1 MNMFNRLAG
10 LLLAVGLLLPVSV
23 QAADDAALWQAAREG
38 KAIIFM
44 RHAMAP
50 GIGDPAGF
58 DVSDCTTQRI
68 LNDVGRDQSRRIGD
82 HIRAAGITQ
91 ATVYSSAWCRC
102 WETAELLGLGEVE
115 NLPALN
121 SVFLRPERRD
131 PQTSD
136 LRDWLVQWRGDGP
149 LVLVSHR
156 TNVRALTGVNLAS
169 GEMLF
174 MRVAKDGKIEVL
186 GTI

>member
-1 MNMFNRLAG
+1 MFNRLAG
-10 LLLAVGLLLPVSV
+10 VLLAIGLWLPVGT

-44 RHAMAP
+44 RHALAP

-58 DVSDCTTQRI
+58 DVNDCSTQRI

-82 HIRAAGITQ
+82 RIRAAGIEQ

-102 WETAELLGLGEVE
+102 WETAELLALGKVE
-115 NLPALN
+115 NLPPLN
-121 SVFLRPERRD
+121 SVFQRPERRD
-131 PQTSD
+131 PQTNA
-136 LRDWLVQWRGDGP
+136 LRAWLATDWNGEGT